1 MCICVNIFVWVYA
14 YCVLVAVN
22 LEEGISSCG
31 ADGYVLSQVSDFFFW
46 PNLDSLQEHHAVNCS
61 VISPAS
67 IIFTLDQWLN
77 LVSHSFKIIQFILI

>member
-31 ADGYVLSQVSDFFFW
+31 ADGYVLSQVSDFFF
-46 PNLDSLQEHHAVNCS
+46 LTKLGFSARTSCSQLLSDLSSFHHLHFRSMIESCF
-61 VISPAS
+61 P
-67 IIFTLDQWLN
+67 
-77 LVSHSFKIIQFILI
+77 